1 MCTPG
6 DAVMC
11 DGVDSRW
18 LANMQA
24 ALGVCGEPWNH
35 DPADYCPTP
44 WGWSQA
50 TRRTFEI
57 NGFADSAL
65 PSYDDLDRM
74 RNLSHRR
81 TAAAV
86 ARELQKKLDFE
97 VWSPA
102 VEVDDVDTLHEMLA
116 GGVYVVKAPWSS
128 SGRGITFSTPAT
140 AEQATAR
147 LAGTIR
153 SQGSVM
159 VEPMAQR
166 AIDFAMLFNY
176 DRGECTPAG
185 LSLFKTAPGGEYLGN
200 VVDSQD
206 AIADVIGQHCS
217 AEHLN
222 AIARALPAA
231 LTTVIGTDYCGPI
244 GVDMLADVDGVID
257 PVVEI
262 NFRYTMGFV
271 ALGLHRYVDA
281 PATFT
286 VQRGAIAANS
296 RAIIYGSKLR
306 GGTLPLTPPGGD
318 FSFLLTVD

>member
-1 MCTPG
+1 MCAPG

-24 ALGVCGEPWNH
+24 ALGVCGEPWDH
-35 DPADYCPTP
+35 DPTGYSPAP

-50 TRRTFEI
+50 TRRTFEL
-57 NGFADSAL
+57 NGFTDTAL
-65 PSYDDLDRM
+65 PSYDALDRM
-74 RNLSHRR
+74 RSLSHRR
-81 TAAAV
+81 TGAAV
-86 ARELQKKLDFE
+86 ARELQKMLDFE

-102 VEVDDVDTLHEMLA
+102 IEVDDVENLRDMLA
-116 GGVYVVKAPWSS
+116 GGDFVVKAPWSS

-176 DRGECTPAG
+176 DRGACTPAG
-185 LSLFKTAPGGEYLGN
+185 LSLFKTAPSGEYLGN

-206 AIADVIGQHCS
+206 AIADAIAGHCS

-231 LTTVIGTDYCGPI
+231 LASVIGKDYCGPI

-271 ALGLHRYVDA
+271 ALGLKRYVDD

-286 VQRGAIAANS
+286 VQRGEIAANS
-296 RAIIYGSKLR
+296 RAIIYGGKLR